1 MTQHRAS
8 QAHSGAPGA
17 RLLDPRVLAR
27 IDTLDL
33 LARTVVDG
41 FLHGLHSSPYLG
53 LSMEFAEHRAYM
65 PGDDIRKIDWR
76 LYARTDRYYV
86 KQYEAETNANF
97 TVLLDVSKSM
107 SYGSGEVSKLDYA
120 RFLAAALT
128 YFSKRQRDRVGLYA
142 FDSEIVEHVRP
153 SVRHLDQVLHALER
167 VVPGRPGA
175 LGPPLLTA
183 ASTFRRKG
191 IVALISDFYES
202 PDAIVDAIRPLVG
215 SKHDLIVFHVLDP
228 AELDFPFDKPASFE
242 DLETGERF
250 PVVPEKLRDG
260 YRQVIREHVAEVQ
273 RRVLGQGA
281 EYTLL
286 NTSQPLDLALFR
298 YLLARQKARG
308 GRGGAGVGAA

>member
-1 MTQHRAS
+1 MTHHRA
-8 QAHSGAPGA
+8 QAHTDTPGG
-17 RLLDPRVLAR
+17 RFLDPKVLAR
-27 IDTLDL
+27 IDSLDL

-76 LYARTDRYYV
+76 LFARTDRHYV

-97 TVLLDVSKSM
+97 SVLLDVSKSM
-107 SYGSGEVSKLDYA
+107 SYSSGGVSKLDYA

-128 YFSKRQRDRVGLYA
+128 YFSRRQRDRVGLYA
-142 FDSEIVEHVRP
+142 FDSEVVEHVRP

-167 VVPGRPGA
+167 VDPGRPGA
-175 LGPPLLTA
+175 LGPSLFTV

-191 IVALISDFYES
+191 ILALISDFYES
-202 PDAIVDAIRPLVG
+202 PDAIVDAMRPLSG
-215 SKHDLIVFHVLDP
+215 GKHDLIVFHVLDP
-228 AELDFPFDKPASFE
+228 AELEFPFEKPASFE
-242 DLETGERF
+242 DLESGERF

-260 YRQVIREHVAEVQ
+260 YRQVVREHVAEVQ

-286 NTSQPLDLALFR
+286 DTSQPLDLALFR
-298 YLLARQKARG
+298 YLLARQKARV
-308 GRGGAGVGAA
+308 AHGVN